1 MSYVDDIARVTISRQ
16 NTTPSRAGFGTPC
29 VVAYHAL
36 NSDRVRTYSSLAAMS
51 ADGFRSHDPAYKA
64 VAAMLAQTPRPR
76 RVKVGRRASAPTQ
89 VVRLTPLAPSASEVY
104 SLEVDGLA
112 VTYTADGTPTV
123 AEVCA
128 GLQAA
133 LAALADVDAILT
145 AGVTSTGAQTL
156 TGASLDGAVGYRTM
170 AVARHITLVLSSHA
184 DWDAGTATVAG
195 KDVDGNTITENLTI
209 PNGGNTTLTTTK
221 RYRSVTSI
229 TIPVQSGSGGTFT
242 AGVSAPV
249 TASDDTTH
257 VTCTSP
263 VVGEH
268 HTYKLVSKSLAST
281 GVFNVSI
288 DDRTTDPGIAADLAA
303 IYAADGDWYAAV
315 LADSTGKA
323 EAVAAAAYVE
333 TVRRMALYQSA
344 DAAVW
349 NSASVDDVAYTLK
362 ASGYT
367 RSSVW
372 AYPHVGLPTGYL
384 AAALLGRCL
393 PLTPGKVTFAHKE
406 LASVAVEDLTE
417 TQRDAAE
424 AKNANHYTECGDG
437 GDTFPGKSCE
447 GEWMD
452 VIRDLDK
459 SYSRMQTAVLSAVRG
474 SDKVAFDDNG
484 IDKVGNAL
492 RGALKA
498 DVSDGIYKSASVT
511 TPAEADVSDADKA
524 ARTLTGITFAAKLAN
539 AIHVTETTGTVSV

>member
-1 MSYVDDIARVTISRQ
+1 MSFLDDLVRVTVTRA
-16 NTTPSRAGFGTPC
+16 NVTPSRGGFGIPC

-36 NSDRVRTYSSLAAMS
+36 NSDRVRSYSSLAGLA

-89 VVRLTPLAPSASEVY
+89 VVRLTPVAPSASEVY
-104 SLEVDGLA
+104 ALEVDGLA
-112 VTYTADGTPTV
+112 VTYTADGTPSV

-133 LAALADVDAILT
+133 LAALADPDAILT
-145 AGVTSTGAQTL
+145 AGVSSTSAQTL

-170 AVARHITLVLSSHA
+170 AVARHVTFTFSSHA
-184 DWDAGTATVAG
+184 DWDAGAITLSG
-195 KDVDGNTITENLTI
+195 KDVDGNAISESIAVTNG
-209 PNGGNTTLTTTK
+209 GGNTVTSTK
-221 RYRSVTSI
+221 RYRSVTSVV
-229 TIPVQSGSGGTFT
+229 IPIQSGSGGTLT
-242 AGVSAPV
+242 VGVSAPV

-268 HTYKLVSKSLAST
+268 HTFKLVSKSLAST
-281 GVFNVSI
+281 GVFNLSV
-288 DDRTTDPGIAADLAA
+288 DDRTADPGVAADLAA
-303 IYAADGDWYAAV
+303 IYAADADWYAAV

-323 EAVAAAAYVE
+323 EATAAAAWCE
-333 TVRRMALYQSA
+333 TVRRIAAFQTA

-349 NSASVDDVAYTLK
+349 NSASVDDVAYNLK
-362 ASGYT
+362 ATGYT

-372 AYPHVGLPTGYL
+372 SYPHVGLPTGYL

-393 PLTPGKVTFAHKE
+393 PLNPGKVTFAHKE
-406 LASVAVEDLTE
+406 LAGVTVVDFTE
-417 TQRDAAE
+417 TQRDAIE
-424 AKNANHYTECGDG
+424 AKNANHYTDCGDG
-437 GDTFPGKSCE
+437 GDTFPGRSCE
-447 GEWMD
+447 GEWVD

-474 SDKVAFDDNG
+474 ADKIAFDDNG
-484 IDKVGNAL
+484 IDRVGNAL

-498 DVSDGIYKSASVT
+498 DIADGIYASATVT
-511 TPAEADVSDADKA
+511 TPAAADVSDADKA
-524 ARTLTGITFAAKLAN
+524 ARTLTGITYTAKLAN
-539 AIHVTETTGTVSV
+539 AIHATETTGTVSV